1 MQPIPNR
8 VIRIGL
14 RGGDVAKVQESLN
27 KALPTK
33 PGLKVDGIFGT
44 QTATRT
50 RLFQHQ
56 NQLKA
61 DSLVGPKT
69 LTKLAQMATKLA
81 FRLVA
86 PKTSGGDWKPG
97 QK

>member
-27 KALPTK
+27 KTLPTK
-33 PGLKVDGIFGT
+33 PGLKVDGIFGS

-50 RLFQHQ
+50 RLFQHK
-56 NQLKA
+56 NQLKP

-69 LTKLAQMATKLA
+69 WAKMMVMATKRA
-81 FRLVA
+81 YHLVA